1 MSELKRILYVEDQPD
16 IRTVTKVALEKVG
29 GFELQICSG
38 GEEALE
44 VAVSF
49 APELFLLDV
58 MMPGMDGPST
68 LQALHKLPGL
78 ADIPVIF
85 MTAKVQPNE
94 VAEYKAMGALEVIFK
109 PFDPMTLSNEIRDVW
124 QRYSDA

>member
-44 VAVSF
+44 TAVSF

-68 LQALHKLPGL
+68 LQALRKLPGL

-85 MTAKVQPNE
+85 MTAKVQPDE

-124 QRYSDA
+124 QQYSDA